1 MNITS
6 GLTVKFEMLATA
18 TVIQRQAFELLGF
31 VASLRFKVARTL
43 YYGGLYHL
51 IDGDLSVM
59 AH

>member
-1 MNITS
+1 
-6 GLTVKFEMLATA
+6 MLATA